1 MNFNTRLLCL
11 PVTLAI
17 TIGIGSKPVARTA
30 ASIAPDVK
38 AEMPNKLSQAKLIES
53 YGKLP
58 LSFEANH
65 GQTDQRVKFLSRG
78 RGYALFLTSDET
90 VLSLQG
96 NQAHPKEETDV
107 AQCSASGASP
117 LPGLSSVQAAGCN
130 SVLQQLPSAQGR
142 NPHPMS
148 ESQNRTATSL
158 RMTLVGANPHAKTSG
173 IDEQPGK
180 ANYFIGNDPAKWR
193 TNVATYAKVRYRE
206 VYPGVDVV
214 YYGNQ
219 GQLESDFV
227 LSAGADPNRI
237 AVNFQGADKLEVD
250 DRGDLLLHIA
260 DRSVVLRKPSMY
272 QEVDGVRREIA
283 GGYLIEDGQRVGFRV
298 PDYDRSKQLVIDP
311 VLSYS
316 TYLGGSGDDGGSG
329 LAVDSSGN
337 AYVTGF
343 TQSTNFPGT
352 STSTIQSAYGSGN
365 DDAFVTKINAAGS
378 ALVYSTYLGGSGSDY
393 GYGIAVDSSGNAY
406 VTGFTQSTN
415 FPGTSTSTIHS
426 TNGRGDAPS

>member
-96 NQAHPKEETDV
+96 NQAHPKEKTVV
-107 AQCSASGASP
+107 APCSPSGASP

-130 SVLQQLPSAQGR
+130 SVLQQLPHAQGR
-142 NPHPMS
+142 NLHPMW

-158 RMTLVGANPHAKTSG
+158 RMTLVGANRHAKTSG

-180 ANYFIGNDPAKWR
+180 ANYFIGNDAAKWR

-206 VYPGVDVV
+206 VYPGVDLV

-219 GQLESDFV
+219 GQLETDFV

-237 AVNFQGADKLEVD
+237 AVNFQGADRLEVD
-250 DRGDLLLHIA
+250 GRGDLLLHIA
-260 DRSVVLRKPSMY
+260 DRSVVLRKPFIY

-298 PDYDRSKQLVIDP
+298 PDYDRSKPLVIDP

-316 TYLGGSGDDGGSG
+316 TYLGGSGDDEGYGI
-329 LAVDSSGN
+329 AVDSSGN

-352 STSTIQSAYGSGN
+352 STSTIQSAYRGG

-393 GYGIAVDSSGNAY
+393 GYGISVDSSGNAY
-406 VTGFTQSTN
+406 VSGFTQSPN
-415 FPGTSTSTIHS
+415 PPGTTPS
-426 TNGRGDAPS
+426 TNQPPTAGGDDA